1 MYYEPSDMDILFAE
15 GIAAPRGIANVEFSF
30 PKSKKDGS
38 VDPDDKDDPL
48 QSYQLIRVQSSSL
61 GKNCKWMEMFEDMDL
76 IIYCVSL
83 TDYDEYS
90 YDINGVSTN
99 RMMESKKLFETIVT
113 HPNCSQKNFLLVL
126 NKFDLLEEK
135 IEQVPLTRCEWFHD
149 FNPLISSHQSSSRS
163 SSSSSKNPVAQ
174 LAQSAFHYIASK
186 FKRQF
191 QSLTGNKLYVSRV
204 TGLES
209 DSVDEAIK
217 YGTEVLKWKN
227 EKPSF
232 SVNEWSSG
240 SIEAS
245 TST

>member
-1 MYYEPSDMDILFAE
+1 MVYCSC
-15 GIAAPRGIANVEFSF
+15 
-30 PKSKKDGS
+30 
-38 VDPDDKDDPL
+38 
-48 QSYQLIRVQSSSL
+48 QLVRVHSSSL
-61 GKNCKWMEMFEDMDL
+61 GKSCKWMEMFEDMDL

-90 YDINGVSTN
+90 YDINGITTN
-99 RMMESKKLFETIVT
+99 RMMESKKLFETLVT
-113 HPNCSQKNFLLVL
+113 HPICFQKNFLLVL
-126 NKFDLLEEK
+126 NKFDLFEEK
-135 IEQVPLTRCEWFHD
+135 IEQVPLTRCEWFND
-149 FNPLISSHQSSSRS
+149 FNPLISSHHSSSRS
-163 SSSSSKNPVAQ
+163 RSSKNPSAS
-174 LAQSAFHYIASK
+174 LAQSAFHYIAAK

-227 EKPSF
+227 EKPRF
-232 SVNEWSSG
+232 NMNEWSSG

-245 TST
+245 TSA